1 MKTGPGVGATTREG
15 QASGAEGTIPPVG
28 RKGALLPIR
37 IEDAHRFADLTRS
50 GARKASEIVLL
61 ILRKL
66 QPSRCVK
73 KGRGLG
79 GCGRV
84 QGRCRSRARQNG
96 TAIRALWLA
105 KEAAKRENQ
114 TNSAYAATKKKPRGL
129 ASGAKSVI
137 PRGERCDT
145 TGADDIQQW
154 ADCIPPPV

>member
-1 MKTGPGVGATTREG
+1 MKTGPGVGTTTREG

-73 KGRGLG
+73 KGRGFG
-79 GCGRV
+79 GCV
-84 QGRCRSRARQNG
+84 EYKAAVEAERAKTERP
-96 TAIRALWLA
+96 
-105 KEAAKRENQ
+105 KEAAKR
-114 TNSAYAATKKKPRGL
+114 
-129 ASGAKSVI
+129 KS
-137 PRGERCDT
+137 D
-145 TGADDIQQW
+145 
-154 ADCIPPPV
+154 